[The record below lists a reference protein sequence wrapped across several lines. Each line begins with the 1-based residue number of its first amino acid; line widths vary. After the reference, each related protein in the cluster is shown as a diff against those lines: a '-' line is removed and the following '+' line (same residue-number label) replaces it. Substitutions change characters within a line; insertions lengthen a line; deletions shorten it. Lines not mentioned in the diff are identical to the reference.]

1 MPKNS
6 RYAWIVVGLLWLV
19 WLLNYLDRQ
28 VVFALFPLLKRD
40 LALSDLQLGLLGTSF
55 LWVYAFASP
64 FSGYAA
70 DRYGRKGIIV
80 VSLLVW
86 SLVTWLTG
94 MARNLPELL
103 ATRGLMGISE
113 ACYLPA
119 GLALIAAW
127 HSPATRSRATGIH
140 YSGSY
145 LGTVLGG
152 LAGGYFGERYGWRPV
167 FAVLGVAGIVYSTV
181 LAVTL
186 RDRTTVKEK
195 TEQTPALRAA
205 IAELFRLPGY
215 PMLVLIFGAVSIG
228 DWIIYTW
235 MPAYLFEN
243 FHMSLAQAGFSST
256 FYLRAGAV
264 FGILAGGWLADTW
277 ATRNPRGRI
286 LTQAIGLLAAGP
298 FLFLSGATGSAPFL
312 LAGLAVYGF
321 GKGSYDCNNM
331 PVLCQISRPCLR
343 STGFGIYNFAGCL
356 AGGGIAAVAG
366 ALKSSIGLAASI
378 KVAGVIVFAAGLL
391 LGRIMPS
398 DQTGAS
404 PASAQAPAG

>member
-1 MPKNS
+1 LPKTA
-6 RYAWIVVGLLWLV
+6 RYAWIVVALLWMV

-28 VVFALFPLLKRD
+28 VVFALFPLLKTD
-40 LALSDLQLGLLGTSF
+40 LSLSDLQLGLLGTSF

-70 DRYGRKGIIV
+70 DRYGRKRIIV
-80 VSLLVW
+80 ASLLVW
-86 SLVTWLTG
+86 SAVTWLTG
-94 MARNLPELL
+94 LARNLPELL
-103 ATRGLMGISE
+103 AARGLMGISE

-127 HSPATRSRATGIH
+127 HTPSTRSRATGIH

-152 LAGGYFGERYGWRPV
+152 LAGGYFGELYGWRSV
-167 FAVLGVAGIVYSTV
+167 FAVLGIAGVVYSAV

-186 RDRTTVKEK
+186 RDRAAVAEK
-195 TEQTPALRAA
+195 ADEPPPPLGAA

-215 PMLVLIFGAVSIG
+215 PTLVLIFGAVSIG
-228 DWIIYTW
+228 DWMIYTW
-235 MPAYLFEN
+235 MPAYLFES

-264 FGILAGGWLADTW
+264 LGILAGGWLADAW
-277 ATRNPRGRI
+277 GARNPRGRI

-298 FLFLSGATGSAPFL
+298 FLFLSGATGSTPFL

-356 AGGGIAAVAG
+356 AGGGIAVVAG
-366 ALKSSIGLAASI
+366 ALKSSLGLAASI
-378 KVAGVIVFAAGLL
+378 KIAGAIVFAAGLVL
-391 LGRIMPS
+391 AR
-398 DQTGAS
+398 TNVAAS
-404 PASAQAPAG
+404 KAGSRSAM

>member
-1 MPKNS
+1 MQKTA
-6 RYAWIVVGLLWLV
+6 RYAWLVVALLWLV

-28 VVFALFPLLKRD
+28 VVFSLFPLLKKD

-55 LWVYAFASP
+55 LWVYAVASP

-70 DRYGRKGIIV
+70 DRYGRKAIIV
-80 VSLLVW
+80 TSLLVW

-167 FAVLGVAGIVYSTV
+167 FAVLGIAGIVYSTV

-186 RDRTTVKEK
+186 RDRTSVK
-195 TEQTPALRAA
+195 
-205 IAELFRLPGY
+205 
-215 PMLVLIFGAVSIG
+215 
-228 DWIIYTW
+228 
-235 MPAYLFEN
+235 
-243 FHMSLAQAGFSST
+243 
-256 FYLRAGAV
+256 
-264 FGILAGGWLADTW
+264 AD
-277 ATRNPRGRI
+277 
-286 LTQAIGLLAAGP
+286 
-298 FLFLSGATGSAPFL
+298 SE
-312 LAGLAVYGF
+312 
-321 GKGSYDCNNM
+321 
-331 PVLCQISRPCLR
+331 
-343 STGFGIYNFAGCL
+343 
-356 AGGGIAAVAG
+356 
-366 ALKSSIGLAASI
+366 
-378 KVAGVIVFAAGLL
+378 
-391 LGRIMPS
+391 
-398 DQTGAS
+398 
-404 PASAQAPAG
+404 

>member
-1 MPKNS
+1 LLKTA
-6 RYAWIVVGLLWLV
+6 RYAWILVALLWLV

-28 VVFALFPLLKRD
+28 VVFVLFPLLKSD

-70 DRYGRKGIIV
+70 DRWGRKRIIV
-80 VSLLVW
+80 GSLLVW

-94 MARNLPELL
+94 LARNLPELL
-103 ATRGLMGISE
+103 VTRGLMGISE

-127 HSPATRSRATGIH
+127 HGPATRSRATGIH

-152 LAGGYFGERYGWRPV
+152 VAGGYFGQRYGWRSV
-167 FAVLGVAGIVYSTV
+167 FAVLGIIGVVYSAV
-181 LAVTL
+181 LAFSL
-186 RDRTTVKEK
+186 RDKKAYIEK
-195 TEQTPALRAA
+195 DVEPPPPMGAA
-205 IAELFRLPGY
+205 IRELFRLPAF
-215 PMLVLIFGAVSIG
+215 PMLAFVFGAVSIG
-228 DWIIYTW
+228 DWMIYTW

-243 FHMSLAQAGFSST
+243 FHMSLGQAGFAST

-264 FGILAGGWLADTW
+264 LGILAGGWLADTW
-277 ATRNPRGRI
+277 GARNLRGRI

-298 FLFLSGATGSAPFL
+298 FLFLSGATGSTPFL

-356 AGGGIAAVAG
+356 AGGAIAAVAG
-366 ALKSSIGLAASI
+366 ALKSSVGLSASI
-378 KVAGVIVFAAGLL
+378 RIAGAIVFVAGLL
-391 LGRIMPS
+391 LARTRLS
-398 DQTGAS
+398 KALN
-404 PASAQAPAG
+404 